1 MRANSRAPPPDAFAT
16 SPRAF
21 AGYGSRRARA
31 VDARARRRRRRA
43 RSTNA
48 RATVS
53 RARVASRARRASTPR
68 ARPFARARRIGR
80 RTSGAT
86 SRAPCFAPVTSKSP
100 RPRRARTR
108 SPRAASPRE
117 RSGVYERGACLLP
130 FTTYNPFYTPFK
142 EIQPIYSTRGKNHHL
157 PHARA
162 TLVACETPRRAVGRR
177 AVASPSPS
185 RRRASPSRRRASTD
199 RARDARDLD
208 VDVDLDRAR
217 PRASRPRARV
227 AAASPRARNLEI
239 ARAIARRTT
248 RRPRSLEG
256 ASLRMGLYPKL

>member
-1 MRANSRAPPPDAFAT
+1 MRANARAPPPDAFAT

-21 AGYGSRRARA
+21 AGYGSRRARV

-43 RSTNA
+43 RSIDA
-48 RATVS
+48 RSTVS

-80 RTSGAT
+80 RTRGAT

-130 FTTYNPFYTPFK
+130 FTTYNPFYIPFK
-142 EIQPIYSTRGKNHHL
+142 EIQPIYSTRGKTS
-157 PHARA
+157 PPSSRA
-162 TLVACETPRRAVGRR
+162 SAPRASVSFGRSPRAV
-177 AVASPSPS
+177 VL
-185 RRRASPSRRRASTD
+185 
-199 RARDARDLD
+199 DARDDDDDDAGALSSAD
-208 VDVDLDRAR
+208 AR
-217 PRASRPRARV
+217 CTTPHASRRSTRPSSRAT
-227 AAASPRARNLEI
+227 ALPARRRPSHPLTHNLEI
-239 ARAIARRTT
+239 AIASTRPITRASRASRD
-248 RRPRSLEG
+248 